1 MAYDYTLPDGS
12 SIRVPSGTPAS
23 VAEEWARRD
32 FPELYKAAVAPTKQ
46 KEGFFANVGAGYKD
60 LMANNALGIGAFGDE
75 KAARDMRRAAAE
87 EAKNVKTTTWE
98 DVKAAEGFGNTIS
111 TGGAFVRDQLAG
123 TLPYAAQTYAGAK
136 IGAMAGAA
144 TPIPGG
150 ALVGGALGAVGA
162 NLPALFGSNLAR
174 QDQENPNAP
183 LNKTAAAAAAVP
195 QAALDAASTVFLFGR
210 ALGVNK
216 LAGEAINKLVT
227 KSAAEGEAKLVASAQ
242 QSLWKA
248 SAKGAA
254 SGAVVEMPTELA
266 QTVLERWQAGLT
278 LTGPEANK
286 EYEATLA
293 GAAAVGGALGPVHSI
308 QARNAAQATIKERE
322 QATADAARADAL
334 LKDEAEKQKQAEY
347 RKTPG
352 YLLEL
357 DQKYAGYEK
366 ELRDLMAQR
375 AALGKPLAGTSEAA
389 QATALGEQIKALRAG
404 SKELAAEHAKNKAA
418 IIHAKIDPQEAWAAG
433 VVADP
438 VVHAGGPR
446 TEDEFKSLR
455 AEIAKQK
462 AAAAEVDGV
471 DKYVATQAEAARNYV
486 NGLPDAPIT
495 DTKGYSDINDYVE
508 HLLADPVK
516 AAAALAAKTRVP
528 GATPKQNNVIW
539 GLVKLRLA
547 EQAEQAKKAAEEQT
561 RIQAQN
567 DARDQSELD
576 LATQATN
583 ATQETDP
590 LATFKESLPEPVKE
604 EPEPPKLDDQLTA
617 WGLRNDDTVQPGYLD
632 GVLEKALGEGNQ
644 TERTVAIPEGVRP
657 LAKAPSV
664 FQHLDDLYAE
674 REAADKALDVAVAS
688 KNRDAQVE
696 AAQNREQLSTTI
708 SRLVDS
714 SPIVGGV
721 VEARKAQDAALADA
735 ATLLDDLN
743 ANRVL
748 GAKNADARGS
758 ASSTPETLMNLVS
771 KARQAFVQAVIK
783 EAAITRAAFGKALT
797 EREALR
803 TAGEI
808 QRVFNEWMT
817 RAAALPRKA
826 VEEERM
832 VSPAQMRGTEIVR
845 GAEYEKVDPRPL
857 RERRLAAFGP
867 ASEVLQEQIRK
878 EVGKLTSVPDQSFR
892 VEQPLKTQF
901 APTEAAKVA
910 EARGETAQTRGGE
923 LRRRREYV
931 TDLIDRALQTRG
943 MLTAVKSALE
953 RAAQAIES
961 GKGSTDV
968 VSGIENNRF
977 SAGLLDSAE
986 ELARRV
992 LDGSAK
998 KTNAPRLIAEIDAA
1012 LKDTAPAEGQG
1023 DLFDAAPQIEAQ
1035 AAAKERIQNLEAQ
1048 VAELRA
1054 GKFKTLKEGVSA
1066 GKRIADLE
1074 KAIALLQGDKKDR
1087 LDTAARDAKKEQAR
1101 LDGDIAYTRA
1111 TAANFAKAPEVV
1123 AGRKSADL
1131 TREIKATWDKFAKQI
1146 DAAKKAVQTRLK
1158 SLSDADEAAITIGR
1172 QKSRVDSMYR
1182 DLVRDAYAKAREAAI
1197 KPEFVDRLNA
1207 AQDAID
1213 GATKWIESLEADWHK
1228 HQADTRAET
1237 DKAPLGQVLAHNTAL
1252 ANERMR
1258 VNAEMR
1264 EKIDAEKLRL
1274 KNADEEIKAVKEAIL
1289 DSFNSSEAV
1298 AEAAAD
1304 KSLQFQKKLLQDYVD
1319 LFTGRG
1325 FIVDVG
1331 AGTVRTASG
1340 AEATGPQAFLR
1351 KQQAA
1356 VKETEKNYAA
1366 EAAAL
1371 RTQQEGLGLGGT
1383 RNSVTTDR
1391 YGRRIV
1397 KTERIEPITE
1407 RDERLRAEREA
1418 RREQDAEEITQ
1429 RQAAFAAERKQH
1441 QAEIDR
1447 LTKEADAKR
1456 EEINAAATKKEK
1468 KPLEKALALTL
1479 ESLSAAKLALSNV
1492 GKSRAYRQQ
1501 PLTKDARP
1509 IPTTMRTGSPESAA
1523 ETNKA
1528 RASEG
1533 KLSARE
1539 QEALDSERATAL
1551 WKKGE
1556 ENFTEADKKAL
1567 LEIKK
1572 RRLAAEVAAMPKKAK
1587 TGEETAAFDE
1597 PERGVGSKGRT
1608 GSKVQSAFD
1617 GDYESTLFRTGQQA
1631 DAKLTPEQA
1640 QSVVDA
1646 FLDTAPAGLKSK
1658 IKFYPSARDIPAKVM
1673 RELNNEGAI
1682 DDDGSVVKGGVRSN
1696 GDILIVGDAHANVAD
1711 LMETL
1716 AHEVTGHYG
1725 VLKLLGDEG
1734 LNTLTSKLVDQG
1746 NIDDIA
1752 KSLGLQ
1758 DALDAARNT
1767 SERLGESMRLV
1778 NKRKVSEILAHLEE
1792 RRPSETTLQKAGRF
1806 VRELMG
1812 AINAALSKMGLRSPY
1827 KITAADLSHIL
1838 RQARRA
1844 ALADGDAA
1852 PAATAFRKAKT
1863 AYANSDLE
1871 DAVGVMVGG
1880 RKDKLAEIRAHA
1892 TGLEF
1897 RTRFIDAYAGI
1908 KEALKAGDPT
1918 KAVQVTYDLMN
1929 FAQRN
1934 HFVQQ
1939 AVMHGTPTR
1948 AWWGK
1953 LHGKDTYKTEVQEGA
1968 SLKNVSDMLGK
1979 VKGFGNLQATSD
1991 AFTLYALAKR
2001 AQTDGWDRVFADR
2014 SIPPKADPEQ
2024 AAKIEAENKKRQAAR
2039 TYADTLAKAEN
2050 DPFKLVYKEY
2060 QDWNKGMLQFAQQ
2073 AGIISEEE
2081 FRRLAAKQNYTPLFR
2096 ADKFGNMV
2104 LEIDQGRDITV
2115 GRLADEPHMQ
2125 KMLGGSG
2132 QVMDFFTA
2140 SVRNASVI
2148 IDASL
2153 HNIASREAA
2162 MSLYAM
2168 GAAHPVSATEK
2179 GDNIVEF
2186 RGPDKDGKVDLQRF
2200 AVDTAGTA
2208 AGHIPTDLL
2217 VKGFAGVPASLPGFV
2232 RMMGVPAQVLRKAVT
2247 RNPLYM
2253 VRQLI
2258 RDPMSAYLTTGAK
2271 FNPVTDT
2278 LSEISKSLQGT
2289 ADRTL
2294 DRRGITGGALFAENE
2309 TDLERLQNEAKN
2321 NGNWWNIGYYMA
2333 ALDHGAHAADAIT
2346 RRNVYNGAIKEGASE
2361 IEATLA
2367 AYESMPFSKRG
2378 TSPSARYL
2386 NHMIPFL
2393 SAMIQ
2398 GWDVMYRAAKGD
2410 MPLHERVNVRS
2421 KLLARGTMIFGLT
2434 MMYAMA
2440 NADDEDYKKANTSE
2454 RLNNWFVRLPGMDNP
2469 LKVPIPFELGIIFKM
2484 IPEAVVRVA
2493 MSDKDLGQEAR
2504 DIGAAL
2510 ANMAPNL
2517 LMPQAMLPVTEAM
2530 LNRSFFTGRDIEG
2543 RALQNV
2549 DIGQRYDKN
2558 TSELSKALG
2567 FDFDLFGTQ
2576 VGVSPKMLEYMAS
2589 QYTGGLY
2596 GALAAVVDNVLPA
2609 GDKEKP
2615 DRTLAQ
2621 MPLFKT
2627 VLLQEDAGGEVNRLY
2642 DKIEKF
2648 TRTEATFKKMIAEG
2662 DSEGAKRYVE
2672 DNREAFGRAKVAS
2685 AAKAVLD
2692 KFSTMEKSIQASG
2705 WDGAKKKAALDN
2717 IQRIKSSLAEKYA
2730 AAL

>member
-32 FPELYKAAVAPTKQ
+32 FPELYKASVLPTKQ

-60 LMANNALGIGAFGDE
+60 LMADNALGIGAFGDE

-87 EAKNVKTTTWE
+87 EAKNVKTTSWE
-98 DVKAAEGFGNTIS
+98 DVKAAEGFGNTLS
-111 TGGAFVRDQLAG
+111 TAGAFARDYLAG
-123 TLPYAAQTYAGAK
+123 TLPYMAQTAAGAK
-136 IGAMAGAA
+136 IGALAGAA
-144 TPIPGG
+144 TPLPGG
-150 ALVGGALGAVGA
+150 AFVGGALGAVGA

-216 LAGEAINKLVT
+216 LAGEAINKLLT
-227 KSAAEGEAKLVASAQ
+227 KSAAEVEAKLVASAQ
-242 QSLWKA
+242 QSLLKA
-248 SAKGAA
+248 GAKGAA
-254 SGAVVEMPTELA
+254 TGAAVEMPTEVA
-266 QTVLERWQAGLT
+266 QQVLGRWQAGLS

-286 EYEATLA
+286 EYEEAAA
-293 GAAAVGGALGPVHSI
+293 GAVAVGGGLGPVHAI
-308 QARNAAQATIKERE
+308 QARNAAQVTLRERE
-322 QATADAARADAL
+322 QAAADAARADAL
-334 LKDEAEKQKQAEY
+334 QKDEAEKQKQAEY
-347 RKTPG
+347 RKTQP

-357 DQKYAGYEK
+357 DQKYTAYEK

-389 QATALGEQIKALRAG
+389 QAAALGEQIKALRAG
-404 SKELAAEHAKNKAA
+404 NKELAAEHAKNKAA

-438 VVHAGGPR
+438 AVHAGGPR

-462 AAAAEVDGV
+462 AAAAEDDGV
-471 DKYVATQAEAARNYV
+471 DKYVATQADAARNYV
-486 NGLPDAPIT
+486 NGLPDKPIA
-495 DTKGYSDINDYVE
+495 DVDIKDYVQ
-508 HLLADPVK
+508 HILADPAQ
-516 AAAALAAKTRVP
+516 AAAALNVKTRVP
-528 GATPKQNNVIW
+528 GATPKQNNAIW
-539 GLVKLRLA
+539 GLVKLQLA
-547 EQAEQAKKAAEEQT
+547 EQAEQAKKAAEEQA

-604 EPEPPKLDDQLTA
+604 EPERPKLDDQLTA

-632 GVLEKALGEGNQ
+632 GVLEKALGEGNK

-664 FQHLDDLYAE
+664 FQHLDNLYAE
-674 REAADKALDVAVAS
+674 REAADKALGVAVAS

-735 ATLLDDLN
+735 AMLLDDLN

-748 GAKNADARGS
+748 GSKNADARGS
-758 ASSTPETLMNLVS
+758 ASSTPETLMNLVG

-832 VSPAQMRGTEIVR
+832 VSPAQMRGTEIVK

-857 RERRLAAFGP
+857 RERKLAAFGP

-910 EARGETAQTRGGE
+910 EARGETAKTRGGE

-931 TDLIDRALQTRG
+931 TDLIDKALQTRG
-943 MLTAVKSALE
+943 MLPVVKSALE

-961 GKGSTDV
+961 GKGATDV
-968 VSGIENNRF
+968 VSDIEHNRF

-998 KTNAPRLIAEIDAA
+998 KTNTPRLIAEIDAA
-1012 LKDTAPAEGQG
+1012 LKDSAPAEGQG
-1023 DLFDAAPQIEAQ
+1023 NLFDATPQIEAQ
-1035 AAAKERIQNLEAQ
+1035 AAAKERIQKLEAQ
-1048 VAELRA
+1048 VAELRT
-1054 GKFKTLKEGVSA
+1054 GKFKSLKEGVSA
-1066 GKRIADLE
+1066 GKRITDLE

-1158 SLSDADEAAITIGR
+1158 ALSDTDEAAIVIGK
-1172 QKSRVDSMYR
+1172 QKARIDSMYR
-1182 DLVRDAYAKAREAAI
+1182 DLVRDAYARARGAAI

-1252 ANERMR
+1252 ANERVR

-1274 KNADEEIKAVKEAIL
+1274 KNADEEIKSVKEAIR

-1325 FIVDVG
+1325 FVVDVD

-1340 AEATGPQAFLR
+1340 AEAAGPQAFLR

-1366 EAAAL
+1366 EATAL

-1429 RQAAFAAERKQH
+1429 RQAAFAAERKQR

-1447 LTKEADAKR
+1447 LMKEADAKR
-1456 EEINAAATKKEK
+1456 KEIDAATTKKEK
-1468 KPLEKALALTL
+1468 KPLEKALALVL
-1479 ESLSAAKLALSNV
+1479 ESLSAAKLALENV
-1492 GKSRAYRQQ
+1492 GKSRVFRQQ

-1509 IPTTMRTGSPESAA
+1509 IPTTMRTGSPESKAA
-1523 ETNKA
+1523 TLNA
-1528 RASEG
+1528 RAKAG
-1533 KLSARE
+1533 KPKSAQE
-1539 QEALDSERATAL
+1539 QSALDRA
-1551 WKKGE
+1551 
-1556 ENFTEADKKAL
+1556 
-1567 LEIKK
+1567 
-1572 RRLAAEVAAMPKKAK
+1572 LAAQEKRDAEAV
-1587 TGEETAAFDE
+1587 
-1597 PERGVGSKGRT
+1597 
-1608 GSKVQSAFD
+1608 
-1617 GDYESTLFRTGQQA
+1617 DYEDYADDISGFGTSPDIYFRTGQQA

-1673 RELNNEGAI
+1673 QELNNEGAI

-1696 GDILIVGDAHANVAD
+1696 GDILIVGDSHKNVAD

-1752 KSLGLQ
+1752 QSLGLQ

-1767 SERLGESMRLV
+1767 SERLGEDARLA
-1778 NKRKVSEILAHLEE
+1778 NKRKVSEILAHMEE
-1792 RRPSETTLQKAGRF
+1792 RRPSESTLQKAGRF

-1844 ALADGDAA
+1844 VM
-1852 PAATAFRKAKT
+1852 T
-1863 AYANSDLE
+1863 
-1871 DAVGVMVGG
+1871 DAVQ
-1880 RKDKLAEIRAHA
+1880 A
-1892 TGLEF
+1892 
-1897 RTRFIDAYAGI
+1897 
-1908 KEALKAGDPT
+1908 
-1918 KAVQVTYDLMN
+1918 KAVAPDYNGVT
-1929 FAQRN
+1929 
-1934 HFVQQ
+1934 
-1939 AVMHGTPTR
+1939 
-1948 AWWGK
+1948 
-1953 LHGKDTYKTEVQEGA
+1953 
-1968 SLKNVSDMLGK
+1968 
-1979 VKGFGNLQATSD
+1979 
-1991 AFTLYALAKR
+1991 
-2001 AQTDGWDRVFADR
+2001 
-2014 SIPPKADPEQ
+2014 IEQ
-2024 AAKIEAENKKRQAAR
+2024 KIEA
-2039 TYADTLAKAEN
+2039 
-2050 DPFKLVYKEY
+2050 
-2060 QDWNKGMLQFAQQ
+2060 
-2073 AGIISEEE
+2073 
-2081 FRRLAAKQNYTPLFR
+2081 
-2096 ADKFGNMV
+2096 
-2104 LEIDQGRDITV
+2104 
-2115 GRLADEPHMQ
+2115 
-2125 KMLGGSG
+2125 
-2132 QVMDFFTA
+2132 
-2140 SVRNASVI
+2140 
-2148 IDASL
+2148 
-2153 HNIASREAA
+2153 
-2162 MSLYAM
+2162 
-2168 GAAHPVSATEK
+2168 
-2179 GDNIVEF
+2179 
-2186 RGPDKDGKVDLQRF
+2186 DGK
-2200 AVDTAGTA
+2200 
-2208 AGHIPTDLL
+2208 
-2217 VKGFAGVPASLPGFV
+2217 
-2232 RMMGVPAQVLRKAVT
+2232 QV
-2247 RNPLYM
+2247 
-2253 VRQLI
+2253 I
-2258 RDPMSAYLTTGAK
+2258 R
-2271 FNPVTDT
+2271 
-2278 LSEISKSLQGT
+2278 
-2289 ADRTL
+2289 
-2294 DRRGITGGALFAENE
+2294 RR
-2309 TDLERLQNEAKN
+2309 
-2321 NGNWWNIGYYMA
+2321 
-2333 ALDHGAHAADAIT
+2333 
-2346 RRNVYNGAIKEGASE
+2346 
-2361 IEATLA
+2361 
-2367 AYESMPFSKRG
+2367 
-2378 TSPSARYL
+2378 
-2386 NHMIPFL
+2386 
-2393 SAMIQ
+2393 
-2398 GWDVMYRAAKGD
+2398 DVGK
-2410 MPLHERVNVRS
+2410 
-2421 KLLARGTMIFGLT
+2421 
-2434 MMYAMA
+2434 
-2440 NADDEDYKKANTSE
+2440 
-2454 RLNNWFVRLPGMDNP
+2454 
-2469 LKVPIPFELGIIFKM
+2469 
-2484 IPEAVVRVA
+2484 
-2493 MSDKDLGQEAR
+2493 
-2504 DIGAAL
+2504 
-2510 ANMAPNL
+2510 
-2517 LMPQAMLPVTEAM
+2517 
-2530 LNRSFFTGRDIEG
+2530 
-2543 RALQNV
+2543 
-2549 DIGQRYDKN
+2549 
-2558 TSELSKALG
+2558 
-2567 FDFDLFGTQ
+2567 
-2576 VGVSPKMLEYMAS
+2576 
-2589 QYTGGLY
+2589 
-2596 GALAAVVDNVLPA
+2596 
-2609 GDKEKP
+2609 
-2615 DRTLAQ
+2615 TLAQ
-2621 MPLFKT
+2621 LDERKS
-2627 VLLQEDAGGEVNRLY
+2627 
-2642 DKIEKF
+2642 KIE
-2648 TRTEATFKKMIAEG
+2648 ALISCLQG
-2662 DSEGAKRYVE
+2662 GA
-2672 DNREAFGRAKVAS
+2672 
-2685 AAKAVLD
+2685 
-2692 KFSTMEKSIQASG
+2692 
-2705 WDGAKKKAALDN
+2705 
-2717 IQRIKSSLAEKYA
+2717 
-2730 AAL
+2730 

>member
-32 FPELYKAAVAPTKQ
+32 FPELYKSAVAPTKQ
-46 KEGFFANVGAGYKD
+46 KEGFFANVGKGWKGLA
-60 LMANNALGIGAFGDE
+60 ANNSLGIGAFGDE
-75 KAARDMRRAAAE
+75 QVARDARRAVAKEE
-87 EAKNVKTTTWE
+87 EAVKTTTWE
-98 DVKAAEGFGNTIS
+98 DVKAAGGIGNTLS
-111 TGGAFVRDQLAG
+111 TAGAFARDSLAG
-123 TLPYAAQTYAGAK
+123 TLPYMAQTAAGAK
-136 IGAMAGAA
+136 LGSMAGS
-144 TPIPGG
+144 PLGPGG

-216 LAGEAINKLVT
+216 LAGEALNKLVT
-227 KSAAEGEAKLVASAQ
+227 KSAAEVEAKLVASAQ
-242 QSLWKA
+242 QSLLKA

-266 QTVLERWQAGLT
+266 QTVLERWQAGLA
-278 LTGPEANK
+278 LTGADANK

-322 QATADAARADAL
+322 QVTADAARADAL

-352 YLLEL
+352 YLLDL

-433 VVADP
+433 AVAEP
-438 VVHAGGPR
+438 TVYAGGPR
-446 TEDEFKSLR
+446 TKDEFSALR
-455 AEIAKQK
+455 EKIEGQK

-471 DKYVATQAEAARNYV
+471 DKYVTTQADAARNYV
-486 NGLPDAPIT
+486 NGLPDKPIA
-495 DTKGYSDINDYVE
+495 DVDVNDYVE
-508 HLLADPVK
+508 HILADPAQ
-516 AAAALAAKTRVP
+516 AAAALNAKVRVP
-528 GATPKQNNVIW
+528 GATPKQNNAIW

-590 LATFKESLPEPVKE
+590 LATFKESLPEPTQE
-604 EPEPPKLDDQLTA
+604 EPERPKLDDQLTA

-644 TERTVAIPEGVRP
+644 TERTVSIPEGVRP

-674 REAADKALDVAVAS
+674 REAADKALGVAVAS

-826 VEEERM
+826 VEEDRM

-845 GAEYEKVDPRPL
+845 GAEYEKVDPRPP

-910 EARGETAQTRGGE
+910 EARGETAKTRGGE

-931 TDLIDRALQTRG
+931 TDLIDKALQTRG
-943 MLTAVKSALE
+943 MLPAVKSALE

-998 KTNAPRLIAEIDAA
+998 KTNTPRLIAEIDAA

-1023 DLFDAAPQIEAQ
+1023 DLFDATPQIEAQ
-1035 AAAKERIQNLEAQ
+1035 AAAKERIQKLEAQ

-1054 GKFKTLKEGVSA
+1054 GKFKSLKEGVSA
-1066 GKRIADLE
+1066 GKRITDLE

-1182 DLVRDAYAKAREAAI
+1182 DLVRDAYTKAREAAI

-1228 HQADTRAET
+1228 HQADTRAKT

-1252 ANERMR
+1252 ANERVR

-1274 KNADEEIKAVKEAIL
+1274 KNADEEIKAVEEAIL

-1304 KSLQFQKKLLQDYVD
+1304 KSLQFQKKLLQEYAD
-1319 LFTGRG
+1319 LFTQRG
-1325 FIVDVG
+1325 LIVDLE

-1340 AEATGPQAFLR
+1340 NEAVAPQAALR
-1351 KQQAA
+1351 KQQSV

-1371 RTQQEGLGLGGT
+1371 RAQQEGLGLGGT
-1383 RNSVTTDR
+1383 RNSVSTDR

-1509 IPTTMRTGSPESAA
+1509 IPTMRTGSPESAA

-1673 RELNNEGAI
+1673 QELNNEGAI

-1696 GDILIVGDAHANVAD
+1696 GEIMIVGDAHENVAD
-1711 LMETL
+1711 LLATL

-1725 VLKLLGDEG
+1725 VQKLLGDEG

-1746 NIDDIA
+1746 NVDDIA
-1752 KSLGLQ
+1752 RSLGLQ
-1758 DALDAARNT
+1758 DALDAARGT
-1767 SERLGESMRLV
+1767 SETLGEEPRLA

-1812 AINAALSKMGLRSPY
+1812 AINAALTKMGLRSPY

-1852 PAATAFRKAKT
+1852 PAATVFRKAKT

-1908 KEALKAGDPT
+1908 KEALKAGDPV
-1918 KAVQVTYDLMN
+1918 KAIQVTYDLMN

-1953 LHGKDTYKTEVQEGA
+1953 LHGKDTFKTEVQEGA

-1979 VKGFGNLQATSD
+1979 VKGFGNSQATSD

-2001 AQTDGWDRVFADR
+2001 AQTDGWDRVFADL
-2014 SIPPKADPEQ
+2014 SVPLKAGPAQVAE
-2024 AAKIEAENKKRQAAR
+2024 IEKENARRQKAR
-2039 TYADTLAKAEN
+2039 AYADTLAKAEN

-2073 AGIISEEE
+2073 AGIISEKE
-2081 FRRLAAKQNYTPLFR
+2081 FRDLAAKQNYTPLFR

-2410 MPLHERVNVRS
+2410 MPLHERVNVRN
-2421 KLLARGTMIFGLT
+2421 KLLARGTMIAGIT

-2454 RLNNWFVRLPGMDNP
+2454 RLNNWFVRIPGMDNA

-2484 IPEAVVRVA
+2484 IPEAMVRVA

-2517 LMPQAMLPVTEAM
+2517 LMSQAMLPVTEAM

-2662 DSEGAKRYVE
+2662 DGEGAKRYAE
-2672 DNREAFGRAKVAS
+2672 DNREEFGKAKVAS

-2692 KFSTMEKSIQASG
+2692 KFSTMEKAVMAAD

-2717 IQRIKSSLAEKYA
+2717 IKRIKSSLAEKYA